1 MRDSAGENH
10 ETAGGKNAPAGIR
23 TQVIAVRGQY
33 DWPDYTTGAH
43 RYVVVHQRVHCC
55 KVKQFRFG
63 PAVIRFDAV
72 DDPWTVVTDPGRRG
86 TVRPVHPREAGS

>member
-1 MRDSAGENH
+1 
-10 ETAGGKNAPAGIR
+10 
-23 TQVIAVRGQY
+23 V
-33 DWPDYTTGAH
+33 AH
-43 RYVVVHQRVHCC
+43 QPVHCC

-63 PAVIRFDAV
+63 PAVTRFDAV